1 VRRGVWLGIGLLWVI
16 LAAVAPA
23 RTRAQAEG
31 IEASGASAEAAP
43 AAESAAPES
52 PEEPSAPPET
62 DGAATDAA
70 ESEEAETDA
79 AETEEE
85 EEEAEDDFLRFLRG
99 FHFGSYGRVIGAS
112 DLAGRTGRQSRI
124 VTFAPRIDEDDTY
137 AEIELRREDSMFGVD
152 TRIVATVAYAGP
164 LFHYDGEFSER
175 IAIRNLFAE
184 ARNILTPHL
193 DIWGGSRMVRGD
205 DVYLMNFWPMDNLN
219 IVGGGMRYTIEDTV
233 ELALTV
239 GMSQPNNPFQ
249 RQTDLFPAR
258 AGFLPDEVFILDRP
272 RIIAALRAQW
282 WFFGR
287 ESPTGAKALLYGE
300 QHWLAG
306 GERRRSDGSLETLP
320 EDSGFVLG
328 AQLGGYVSADHTFMN
343 VFFRY
348 ARGLGAYDPLGVP
361 FRTGTAVSTGRAEEI
376 RLAVS
381 ANWEWRENPDIGV
394 GVQLGAWWR
403 LFHDADPAVFNR
415 GTLSEG
421 ALSVRPM
428 LWFGEV
434 AGVALDA
441 SYQGMQSTAI
451 DELTGRVEGGH
462 VFKLGLMPFI
472 SPFGRGTYSR
482 PQIRLL
488 YVITGRDDG
497 ARRLYNDADPRS
509 QATLEHFL
517 GVSVEWWFSSSSYN
531 P

>member
-1 VRRGVWLGIGLLWVI
+1 MWLGLGFSWLLVALGAPSQ
-16 LAAVAPA
+16 LAAQSEGEADPVEAPA
-23 RTRAQAEG
+23 VEPPEVDTVP
-31 IEASGASAEAAP
+31 EAPADEPASAVPVEEAA
-43 AAESAAPES
+43 AAEEDP
-52 PEEPSAPPET
+52 
-62 DGAATDAA
+62 
-70 ESEEAETDA
+70 
-79 AETEEE
+79 
-85 EEEAEDDFLRFLRG
+85 AEDDDEEDDEDDDEFMRFLRG
-99 FHFGSYGRVIGAS
+99 FRFGSYGRVVGAS

-124 VTFAPRIDEDDTY
+124 VAFAPRIDEDDTY
-137 AEIELRREDSMFGVD
+137 AEIELRHEHSMFGVD

-205 DVYLMNFWPMDNLN
+205 DVYLMNFWPLDNLN
-219 IVGGGMRYTIEDTV
+219 LLGGGARYTIDDLV

-249 RQTDLFPAR
+249 RQTDLVPAR

-272 RIIAALRAQW
+272 RIIAAVRATY

-287 ESPTGAKALLYGE
+287 EAPTGAKAVLYGE
-300 QHWLAG
+300 QHWLAA

-328 AQLGGYVSADHTFMN
+328 AQLGGYVSNDHTFMN

-361 FRTGTAVSTGRAEEI
+361 FRTGSVVSTGRAEEI

-381 ANWEWRENPDIGV
+381 ANWEWRENADIGV
-394 GVQLGAWWR
+394 GVQLGGWWR

-421 ALSVRPM
+421 ALAVRPM
-428 LWFGEV
+428 LWFGDV

-451 DELTGRVEGGH
+451 DEITGRVEGGH

-472 SPFGRGTYSR
+472 TPFGRGTYTR

-509 QATLEHFL
+509 AATIEHFL